1 VTQNYSAKEVYLR
14 LLSYTFK
21 YKIQI
26 VLSVVGLVLFAISQ
40 TAFAALME
48 PLMDEGFIERDD
60 DTIKWLPLAVIGLFL
75 IRGIGGFLSTYFI
88 SWVGRQVIA
97 RLRYEVFQHLL
108 RLPSQYYDQNSSG
121 TVISKLTFNIEQVAV
136 SASSALTS
144 LVRDGLLVILLLGFI
159 FYKNPVLASFTLM
172 VTPLIAV
179 VVGVINKK
187 FRKYSTRIQGSMGD
201 VTAAASEIIGGHQV
215 IKIFGTTEYESAQF
229 DALNVRNTRANI
241 RMVLTEAISIPLIQ
255 FISALAVAAII
266 YVATLDITGMSGG
279 EFVSFMGATIMLM
292 QPVKHL
298 TTVNQQL
305 QRGIVAAQ
313 SVFELL
319 EMEPETDRGNLE
331 LNNARGDIEFSH
343 VGFSYN
349 ANEEVLRDVSLKI
362 KSGQTVAFVGQS
374 GSGKTT
380 LVSLLPRF
388 YEPESGVI
396 LVDGHDIKDYK
407 RGSLR
412 DQMSMVGQHATLFNS
427 SIRNNIAYG
436 APTDV
441 SDEQV
446 IEAAKS
452 ANAWDFI
459 QEFPEGLDAPVGEN
473 GGRLSGG
480 QRQRIAIAR
489 ALLKDS
495 PILILDE
502 ATSALDTKSERHIQ
516 EALDRL
522 MENRTTLVIA
532 HRLSTIENADLIVVM
547 NEGEIVEQ
555 GKHEELLKLDRYY
568 AQLHNL
574 QFTDDEGS
582 AE

>member
-1 VTQNYSAKEVYLR
+1 MTPNYSAKEVYFR
-14 LLSYTFK
+14 LLGYTFK
-21 YKIQI
+21 YKLQI
-26 VLSVVGLVLFAISQ
+26 GLSAIGLVLFAISQ

-48 PLMDEGFIERDD
+48 PLLDEGFIERNDE
-60 DTIKWLPLAVIGLFL
+60 TIAWLPIAVVGLFL
-75 IRGIGGFLSTYFI
+75 MRGVGGFLSTYFI

-108 RLPSQYYDQNSSG
+108 RLPSRYYDQHSSG

-136 SASSALTS
+136 SASSAITS

-159 FYKNPVLASFTLM
+159 FYKNPVLASFTLV

-179 VVGVINKK
+179 VVGVINKR

-201 VTAAASEIIGGHQV
+201 VTEAAAEIIGGHQV
-215 IKIFGTTEYESAQF
+215 IKIFGTTDYESAQF
-229 DALNVRNTRANI
+229 DALNVRNTKANI
-241 RMVLTEAISIPLIQ
+241 RLVLTQAISIPLIQ
-255 FISALAVAAII
+255 FICALAVAAII
-266 YVATLDITGMSGG
+266 YVATLDVTGMTGG
-279 EFVSFMGATIMLM
+279 EFVSFMGATIMLL
-292 QPVKHL
+292 QPIKHL

-319 EMEPETDRGNLE
+319 EIPTEADRGSKE
-331 LNNARGDIEFSH
+331 LVNASGDIQFSR
-343 VGFSYN
+343 VQFSYN
-349 ANEEVLRDVSLKI
+349 ENEPVLRDVSLKVAP
-362 KSGQTVAFVGQS
+362 GQTVAFVGQS

-388 YEPESGVI
+388 YEPESGLI
-396 LVDGHDIKDYK
+396 LVDGHDIKEYK
-407 RGSLR
+407 RDSLR
-412 DQMSMVGQHATLFNS
+412 DQMSMVGQQATLFNTT
-427 SIRNNIAYG
+427 IRNNIAYG

-441 SDEQV
+441 SEEEV
-446 IEAAKS
+446 IAAAKA
-452 ANAWDFI
+452 ANAWEFI

-489 ALLKDS
+489 ALLKDA

-547 NEGEIVEQ
+547 NDGEIVEQ
-555 GKHEELLKLDRYY
+555 GKHSELIALDRYY

-574 QFTDDEGS
+574 QFSDDEGDS
-582 AE
+582 E

>member
-1 VTQNYSAKEVYLR
+1 MTPNYSAKEVYFR
-14 LLSYTFK
+14 LLGYTFK
-21 YKIQI
+21 YKLQI
-26 VLSVVGLVLFAISQ
+26 TLSVIGLVLFAISQ

-48 PLMDEGFIERDD
+48 PLLDEGFIERDD
-60 DTIKWLPLAVIGLFL
+60 DTIRWLPLAVIGLFL
-75 IRGIGGFLSTYFI
+75 MRGVGGFLSTYFI

-108 RLPSQYYDQNSSG
+108 RLPSKYYDQNSSG

-144 LVRDGLLVILLLGFI
+144 VVRDGLLVILLLSFI
-159 FYKNPVLASFTLM
+159 FYKNPVLASFTLL
-172 VTPLIAV
+172 VAPLIAV

-201 VTAAASEIIGGHQV
+201 VTEAASEIIGGHQV
-215 IKIFGTTEYESAQF
+215 IKIFGTTEYEEAQF
-229 DALNVRNTRANI
+229 DALNVRNTNANI
-241 RMVLTEAISIPLIQ
+241 RLVLTQAISIPLIQ

-266 YVATLDITGMSGG
+266 YVATLDITGMTGG
-279 EFVSFMGATIMLM
+279 EFVSFMGATIMLL

-319 EMEPETDRGNLE
+319 EIEQESDRGQLE
-331 LNNARGDIEFSH
+331 LQDARGDIEFSR
-343 VGFSYN
+343 VKFSYN
-349 ANEEVLRDVSLKI
+349 GTEQVLRDVSLKI
-362 KSGQTVAFVGQS
+362 EPGQTVAFVGQS

-380 LVSLLPRF
+380 LANLLPRF

-396 LVDGHDIKDYK
+396 LVDGHDVKEYK
-407 RGSLR
+407 RESLR

-427 SIRNNIAYG
+427 TIRNNIAYG

-441 SDEQV
+441 SEEEV
-446 IEAAKS
+446 IAAAKA

-459 QEFPEGLDAPVGEN
+459 QDFPEGLDAPVGEN
-473 GGRLSGG
+473 GARLSGG

-502 ATSALDTKSERHIQ
+502 ATSALDNKSERHIQ
-516 EALDRL
+516 QALDRL

-532 HRLSTIENADLIVVM
+532 HRLSTIEKADLIVVM
-547 NEGEIVEQ
+547 NDGEVVEKGDHQ
-555 GKHEELLKLDRYY
+555 ALLALDGYY

-574 QFTDDEGS
+574 QFRDQGSDE
-582 AE
+582 